1 MDPCRK
7 KYRRERVCIIIATV
21 QRLLKKYR
29 AAQLSTQIQILLT
42 VFTYL
47 PVIMILLALNI
58 YHGQDMIRHTTLAA
72 SENMVDK
79 SEHLSNYMQR
89 YMEPYY
95 KAVIDGSIWTEIEDV
110 TRDVKSNSNRIFSLL
125 EGYSTPTNNE
135 VALMFLMRKDESGY
149 LTIRL
154 PAGQQIIVT
163 KNNKMFYEDLIR
175 LGNEGMDNQELVT
188 AKLEYHSK
196 MCLGLSQKIYNY
208 KTKECYGSL
217 VMLMYPETIE
227 SILESPEGGYT
238 SYILQT
244 TGGSLFADNENLEFI
259 DNLQV
264 DKTHEDEVHWTNW
277 HLAYAVDT
285 DKIRKDIR
293 GSTLAAFSV
302 VSVLFLL
309 TILLVNIFIRRRMK
323 ALRLLEG
330 AMSKIRKKGEYTSLP
345 SAGNAELNSLF
356 AGYNKM
362 VDQIVLQKR
371 KIQEQN
377 EEKLT
382 GLKKQKDAE
391 IKALELEINSHFIY
405 NTLNSIN
412 YTAIEHEDYETSD
425 LLKVFA
431 NVLRYMTE
439 NRYELVTVKQEI
451 VWLEQ
456 YLFLQRSRFDG
467 RFDFEID
474 VDPEIEEKKIRKLL
488 LQPFVENAIIHG
500 FDRKS
505 KGGLITVICSKE
517 AESGLVI
524 TISDNGN
531 GIEED
536 ILHKIREGIA
546 LENSPENLGLGMA
559 NTCYRMRLYYGAAFI
574 FSIGGKG
581 GRGATVTFKLAA
593 LLGWGDRFE
602 SGSY

>member
-1 MDPCRK
+1 MDSCRK

-79 SEHLSNYMQR
+79 SEHLSNYMQS

-95 KAVIDGSIWTEIEDV
+95 KAVIDGSIWAEIEDV

-227 SILESPEGGYT
+227 SILESSEGGYT

-574 FSIGGKG
+574 FSIGSKG
-581 GRGATVTFKLAA
+581 GRGTTVTLKLPA
-593 LLGWGDRFE
+593 L
-602 SGSY
+602 

>member
-1 MDPCRK
+1 MDSCRK

-95 KAVIDGSIWTEIEDV
+95 KAVIDGSIWAEIEDV

-227 SILESPEGGYT
+227 SILESSEGGYT

-574 FSIGGKG
+574 FSIGSKG
-581 GRGATVTFKLAA
+581 GRGTTVTLKLPA
-593 LLGWGDRFE
+593 L
-602 SGSY
+602 

>member
-1 MDPCRK
+1 MDSCRK

-95 KAVIDGSIWTEIEDV
+95 KAVIDGSIWAEIEDV

-227 SILESPEGGYT
+227 SILESSEGGYT

-382 GLKKQKDAE
+382 GLK
-391 IKALELEINSHFIY
+391 
-405 NTLNSIN
+405 
-412 YTAIEHEDYETSD
+412 
-425 LLKVFA
+425 
-431 NVLRYMTE
+431 
-439 NRYELVTVKQEI
+439 NRRMR
-451 VWLEQ
+451 
-456 YLFLQRSRFDG
+456 RSR
-467 RFDFEID
+467 RWSL
-474 VDPEIEEKKIRKLL
+474 RSTHTLS
-488 LQPFVENAIIHG
+488 IIH
-500 FDRKS
+500 
-505 KGGLITVICSKE
+505 
-517 AESGLVI
+517 
-524 TISDNGN
+524 
-531 GIEED
+531 
-536 ILHKIREGIA
+536 
-546 LENSPENLGLGMA
+546 
-559 NTCYRMRLYYGAAFI
+559 
-574 FSIGGKG
+574 
-581 GRGATVTFKLAA
+581 
-593 LLGWGDRFE
+593 
-602 SGSY
+602 

>member
-1 MDPCRK
+1 
-7 KYRRERVCIIIATV
+7 
-21 QRLLKKYR
+21 
-29 AAQLSTQIQILLT
+29 
-42 VFTYL
+42 
-47 PVIMILLALNI
+47 
-58 YHGQDMIRHTTLAA
+58 
-72 SENMVDK
+72 
-79 SEHLSNYMQR
+79 
-89 YMEPYY
+89 
-95 KAVIDGSIWTEIEDV
+95 
-110 TRDVKSNSNRIFSLL
+110 
-125 EGYSTPTNNE
+125 
-135 VALMFLMRKDESGY
+135 MRKDESGY

-227 SILESPEGGYT
+227 SILESSEGGYT

-574 FSIGGKG
+574 FSIGSKG
-581 GRGATVTFKLAA
+581 GRGTTVTLKLPA
-593 LLGWGDRFE
+593 L
-602 SGSY
+602 

>member
-1 MDPCRK
+1 MDSCRK

-227 SILESPEGGYT
+227 SILESSEGGYT

-574 FSIGGKG
+574 FSIGSKG
-581 GRGATVTFKLAA
+581 GRGTTVTLKLPA
-593 LLGWGDRFE
+593 L
-602 SGSY
+602 

>member
-227 SILESPEGGYT
+227 SILESSEGGYT

-574 FSIGGKG
+574 FSIGSKG
-581 GRGATVTFKLAA
+581 GRGTTVTLKLPA
-593 LLGWGDRFE
+593 L
-602 SGSY
+602 

>member
-1 MDPCRK
+1 
-7 KYRRERVCIIIATV
+7 
-21 QRLLKKYR
+21 
-29 AAQLSTQIQILLT
+29 
-42 VFTYL
+42 
-47 PVIMILLALNI
+47 MILLALNI

-95 KAVIDGSIWTEIEDV
+95 KAVIDGSIWAEIEDV

-227 SILESPEGGYT
+227 SILESSEGGYT

-574 FSIGGKG
+574 FSIGSKG
-581 GRGATVTFKLAA
+581 GRGTTVTLKLPA
-593 LLGWGDRFE
+593 L
-602 SGSY
+602 

>member
-1 MDPCRK
+1 MDSCRK

-95 KAVIDGSIWTEIEDV
+95 KAVIDGSIWAEIEDV

-227 SILESPEGGYT
+227 SILESSEGGYT

-536 ILHKIREGIA
+536 ILHKIREGTA

-574 FSIGGKG
+574 FSIGSKG
-581 GRGATVTFKLAA
+581 GRGTTVTLKLPA
-593 LLGWGDRFE
+593 L
-602 SGSY
+602 

>member
-1 MDPCRK
+1 MDSYRK
-7 KYRRERVCIIIATV
+7 IYRRERVCIVITTA
-21 QRLLKKYR
+21 QRLLKRYR
-29 AAQLSTQIQILLT
+29 AAQLSTQIQILLA
-42 VFTYL
+42 VFTFL
-47 PVIMILLALNI
+47 PVMMILLALNI
-58 YHGQDMIRHTTLAA
+58 YHGQDMIQHTTLAA
-72 SENMVDK
+72 SENMIDK

-95 KAVIDGSIWTEIEDV
+95 KAVIDGQIWEEIKDV
-110 TRDVKSNSNRIFSLL
+110 SMEVKSNSNRIFSLL

-135 VALMFLMRKDESGY
+135 VALMFLMRKDGSGY
-149 LTIRL
+149 LVIRL
-154 PAGQQIIVT
+154 PASQQTIVT
-163 KNNKMFYEDLIR
+163 QNNKLLYEDLIQ
-175 LGNEGMDNQELVT
+175 LGNKGMESQELVT
-188 AKLEYHSK
+188 AKLEYHNK
-196 MCLGLSQKIYNY
+196 VCLGLSQKIYNY

-227 SILESPEGGYT
+227 SILESSEGGYT

-244 TGGSLFADNENLEFI
+244 AGGSLFADNKSLELI
-259 DNLQV
+259 DNLKV
-264 DKTHEDEVHWTNW
+264 DKTHQDEVKWTNW

-285 DKIRKDIR
+285 EKIKKDIR
-293 GSTLAAFSV
+293 VSTFAAFSIV
-302 VSVLFLL
+302 LLLFLL
-309 TILLVNIFIRRRMK
+309 TIVLVNIFIRRRMK
-323 ALRLLEG
+323 TLSLLEG
-330 AMSKIRKKGEYTSLP
+330 AMSRIRKRGEYTSLP
-345 SAGNAELNSLF
+345 SADNGELNSLF

-362 VDQIVLQKR
+362 VDQIVLQKK

-377 EEKLT
+377 DEKLK

-439 NRYELVTVKQEI
+439 NRYELVTVSQEI
-451 VWLEQ
+451 AWLEQ
-456 YLFLQRSRFDG
+456 YLFLQRSRFNG

-474 VDPEIEEKKIRKLL
+474 VNPEIEDKKIRKLL

-500 FDRKS
+500 FDSRS

-517 AESGLVI
+517 EDSGLMI
-524 TISDNGN
+524 IIADNGN

-536 ILHKIREGIA
+536 LLRKIREGIA
-546 LENSPENLGLGMA
+546 LENNPENLGLGMA
-559 NTCYRMRLYYGAAFI
+559 NTCYRMRLYYGEAFAFYI
-574 FSIGGKG
+574 ESTG
-581 GRGATVTFKLAA
+581 GRGTTVMLKLPA
-593 LLGWGDRFE
+593 L
-602 SGSY
+602 

>member
-574 FSIGGKG
+574 FSIGSKG
-581 GRGATVTFKLAA
+581 GRGTTVTLKLPA
-593 LLGWGDRFE
+593 L
-602 SGSY
+602 

>member
-559 NTCYRMRLYYGAAFI
+559 NTCYRMRLYYGAAVI
-574 FSIGGKG
+574 FSIGSKG
-581 GRGATVTFKLAA
+581 GRGTTVTLKLPA
-593 LLGWGDRFE
+593 L
-602 SGSY
+602 

>member
-1 MDPCRK
+1 MDSCRK

-95 KAVIDGSIWTEIEDV
+95 KAVIDGSIWAEIEDV

-227 SILESPEGGYT
+227 SILESSEGGYT

-451 VWLEQ
+451 VWLEL

-574 FSIGGKG
+574 FSIGSKG
-581 GRGATVTFKLAA
+581 GRGTTVTLKLPA
-593 LLGWGDRFE
+593 L
-602 SGSY
+602 

>member
-1 MDPCRK
+1 M
-7 KYRRERVCIIIATV
+7 
-21 QRLLKKYR
+21 
-29 AAQLSTQIQILLT
+29 
-42 VFTYL
+42 
-47 PVIMILLALNI
+47 
-58 YHGQDMIRHTTLAA
+58 
-72 SENMVDK
+72 
-79 SEHLSNYMQR
+79 
-89 YMEPYY
+89 
-95 KAVIDGSIWTEIEDV
+95 
-110 TRDVKSNSNRIFSLL
+110 
-125 EGYSTPTNNE
+125 
-135 VALMFLMRKDESGY
+135 
-149 LTIRL
+149 
-154 PAGQQIIVT
+154 
-163 KNNKMFYEDLIR
+163 
-175 LGNEGMDNQELVT
+175 
-188 AKLEYHSK
+188 
-196 MCLGLSQKIYNY
+196 
-208 KTKECYGSL
+208 
-217 VMLMYPETIE
+217 
-227 SILESPEGGYT
+227 
-238 SYILQT
+238 
-244 TGGSLFADNENLEFI
+244 
-259 DNLQV
+259 
-264 DKTHEDEVHWTNW
+264 HWTNW

-574 FSIGGKG
+574 FSIGSKG
-581 GRGATVTFKLAA
+581 GRGTTVTLKLPA
-593 LLGWGDRFE
+593 L
-602 SGSY
+602 

>member
-362 VDQIVLQKR
+362 MDQIVLQKR

-574 FSIGGKG
+574 FSIGSKG
-581 GRGATVTFKLAA
+581 GRGTTVTLKLPA
-593 LLGWGDRFE
+593 L
-602 SGSY
+602 

>member
-1 MDPCRK
+1 MDSCRK
-7 KYRRERVCIIIATV
+7 KYRRERICIIIATV

-95 KAVIDGSIWTEIEDV
+95 KAVIDGSIWAEIEDV

-217 VMLMYPETIE
+217 VMLMYPETLE
-227 SILESPEGGYT
+227 SILESSEGGYT

-574 FSIGGKG
+574 FSIGSKG
-581 GRGATVTFKLAA
+581 GRGTTVTLKLPA
-593 LLGWGDRFE
+593 L
-602 SGSY
+602 